1 MADNILTIQVTKNF
15 ARSEDRD
22 YTYSVCNRED
32 LEQVLGLV
40 RKHYEDYEKPQRE
53 TVEKQIWSDI
63 LNQTPFE
70 TKEEFYDW
78 LGKMRNY
85 YLCCKDFCF
94 EDYNYEIIKTALR
107 DADLYD
113 YDNLDEVKDA
123 IIEMQGALCDIHDL
137 SSNF

>member
-15 ARSEDRD
+15 ASSEDRE

-40 RKHYEDYEKPQRE
+40 RKHYEDYEKTQRE
-53 TVEKQIWSDI
+53 TVEKHIWSDI
-63 LNQTPFE
+63 LNKTPFE

-78 LGKMRNY
+78 LGKMKAY
-85 YLCCKDFCF
+85 DLCCKDFCF
-94 EDYNYEIIKTALR
+94 EDYNYEIIKTALS

-113 YDNLDEVKDA
+113 YDNLDEVKEA
-123 IIEMQGALCDIHDL
+123 ISEMQDALSDIHDL

>member
-1 MADNILTIQVTKNF
+1 MADNILTIQVTKPF
-15 ARSEDRD
+15 ASSEDSE

-32 LEQVLGLV
+32 LEQVLDLV
-40 RKHYEDYEKPQRE
+40 RKHYEDYEKNQRE

-63 LNQTPFE
+63 LSQTPLE

-78 LGKMRNY
+78 LGKMSKY
-85 YLCCKDFCF
+85 DLCCKDFCF
-94 EDYNYEIIKTALR
+94 EDYNYEIIKTALS

-113 YDNLDEVKDA
+113 YDNLDEVKEA
-123 IIEMQGALCDIHDL
+123 ISEMQGTLSDIHDL